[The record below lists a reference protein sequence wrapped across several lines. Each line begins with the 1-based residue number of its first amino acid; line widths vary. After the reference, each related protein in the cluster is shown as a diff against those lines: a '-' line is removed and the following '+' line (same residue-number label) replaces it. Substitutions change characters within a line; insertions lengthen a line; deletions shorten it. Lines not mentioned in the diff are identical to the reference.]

1 MKRTALLLLTTTLL
15 VPCFLNAQAHIPYP
29 TKAYLFFLKLEY
41 ITQVSASLINK
52 RMEFLKFTK

>member
-15 VPCFLNAQAHIPYP
+15 VPCFLHAQAPIPYP
-29 TKAYLFFLKLEY
+29 TKAYFFLKLEY